1 MTMHEEIDDKKLAK
15 KDKKH
20 IIYIPNNLGKSHLDL
35 DIALKSI
42 FTN

>member
-1 MTMHEEIDDKKLAK
+1 MTIHEDLDGQKVTK
-15 KDKKH
+15 KDKKL
-20 IIYIPNNLGKSHLDL
+20 IMYIPNNLGKSHLDL